1 MLNQIG
7 VRTNAGEVASQFA
20 EAALAMRDRATMRAL
35 NEVADQAKVAASR
48 QIRDVGYKLKISAI
62 KRGIT
67 VKRATMAN
75 LKAAVIAQ
83 GRPIPLIEYSANEL
97 KGKGVSVSVLNGRK
111 LIKGAFI
118 ATMPSGHRGVF
129 VREENAK
136 HKKMMTRGK
145 PSWHALGIRELF
157 GPSIPDGLANK
168 EVAEAFERFVD
179 QSFPAILDREFSFL
193 AKLGRRR

>member
-62 KRGIT
+62 KKGIT
-67 VKRATMAN
+67 VKRATTAN
-75 LKAAVIAQ
+75 LKAAMIAQ

-168 EVAEAFERFVD
+168 EVAAAFERFVD
-179 QSFPAILDREFSFL
+179 QAFPAILDREFSFL

>member
-62 KRGIT
+62 KKGIT
-67 VKRATMAN
+67 VKRATTAN
-75 LKAAVIAQ
+75 LKAAMIAQ
-83 GRPIPLIEYSANEL
+83 GRPIPLIEYSARPTS
-97 KGKGVSVSVLNGRK
+97 KGVSVSVLNGRK
-111 LIKGAFI
+111 LIPGAFI
-118 ATMPSGHRGVF
+118 VTMPSGHRGVF

-168 EVAEAFERFVD
+168 EVAAAFERFVD
-179 QSFPAILDREFSFL
+179 QAFPAILDREFSFL

>member
-1 MLNQIG
+1 MLHQVG

-20 EAALAMRDRATMRAL
+20 EAARTMRDRATMRAL
-35 NEVADQAKVAASR
+35 NEVADQAKVAAAR

-62 KRGIT
+62 KKGIK
-67 VKRATMAN
+67 VERATMAN
-75 LKAAVIAQ
+75 LRAAVIAQ

-157 GPSIPDGLANK
+157 GPAVPDGMANK
-168 EVAEAFERFVD
+168 EVAEAFARFVD
-179 QSFPAILDREFSFL
+179 QAFPAILDREFSFL